1 MRCSGLVQDTVIEEP
16 LVRSPGR
23 IVALAHAGPIPLL
36 AGKLAYGSQKVE
48 LQADERVQAPEGGEG
63 SPGAVAV
70 VANAAAHGQPVSLF
84 DVGLVVLLVA
94 AASRKAHSSPLAPVV
109 KRVVDELTAVV
120 CVQLAEGH
128 WQTPRCFF
136 YSSTHAA
143 HPDAPDGLDFRPAR
157 RYVHH
162 SQRRQEKPIQALTA
176 VQHEVRLYGTR
187 LDVLPFAPGADRYLR
202 LQATRCRSQP
212 PGLPAQPLS
221 PALQLAVDRR
231 RTHRNEHLTQISV
244 QAQFAVS
251 LKPCHQGRQH
261 CGQQL
266 AAHSVARFPY
276 LHQGLLH
283 LRPVAWRPAPLLRH
297 DSQSA
302 TLPKSRI
309 AAFRCM
315 PAVW

>member
-136 YSSTHAA
+136 YSSTHTA

-176 VQHEVRLYGTR
+176 VQHQVRLYGTR
-187 LDVLPFAPGADRYLR
+187 LDSPSIRSRCGSVFAL
-202 LQATRCRSQP
+202 SV
-212 PGLPAQPLS
+212 LS
-221 PALQLAVDRR
+221 PAKPAAGGCRPSRFRQLRSWRSIVAALIETSASRTFPSRR
-231 RTHRNEHLTQISV
+231 SSPCRSSPATNAGNTAAS
-244 QAQFAVS
+244 S
-251 LKPCHQGRQH
+251 LPHIR
-261 CGQQL
+261 
-266 AAHSVARFPY
+266 S
-276 LHQGLLH
+276 
-283 LRPVAWRPAPLLRH
+283 PASHTFTRA
-297 DSQSA
+297 SFTS
-302 TLPKSRI
+302 
-309 AAFRCM
+309 
-315 PAVW
+315 